1 VGKTRKETAIMPKTK
16 SHKGLLKR
24 IRVTGKGRVKR
35 RRAFSGH
42 LMSHKSGTTRQKLR
56 GSRLVRSCDIGRM
69 RKMLNCRVH
78 GGDRGPE
85 TTPSQAELQA
95 AASAEIVE

>member
-1 VGKTRKETAIMPKTK
+1 MPKTK

-24 IRVTGKGRVKR
+24 VKITGKGRVKR

-42 LMSHKSGTTRQKLR
+42 LMSHKSGTTCQKLR
-56 GSRLVRSCDIGRM
+56 GSRLVRCCDIGRM
-69 RKMLNCRVH
+69 RKMLNCRVV

-85 TTPSQAELQA
+85 VTPSQAELKA
-95 AASAEIVE
+95 AAAAE